1 MHPHPSLCRKI
12 LPLPELL
19 ARLEA
24 VRTRR
29 LDWSCRAAQ
38 APDVPNARGGDSQA
52 QAVPE
57 RPRVVF
63 TNGCFDLLHP
73 GHVDLLAR
81 ARELGDL
88 LVLGLNSDASVLGLK
103 GPSRPVTPWQD
114 RALVLAGLSC
124 VDFVVGFDD
133 PTPLAL
139 IEAVL
144 PDVLVKGGDW
154 AVEAIVGRE
163 AVEAAG
169 GRVVSLALLPGYST
183 TGVIAR
189 IKAR

>member
-1 MHPHPSLCRKI
+1 MRPHPSLCRKI
-12 LPLPELL
+12 LALPELL
-19 ARLEA
+19 ARLE
-24 VRTRR
+24 
-29 LDWSCRAAQ
+29 LLRAPGA
-38 APDVPNARGGDSQA
+38 A
-52 QAVPE
+52 

-114 RALVLAGLSC
+114 RAMVLAGLSC